1 MNSLSSSGM
10 IPLSMLDDKSNIS
23 DTSVGVRNYF
33 FNSIKVSIQHAFK
46 TCASMRPLTFEPPK
60 FERNTLTE

>member
-1 MNSLSSSGM
+1 
-10 IPLSMLDDKSNIS
+10 MLDDKSNIS